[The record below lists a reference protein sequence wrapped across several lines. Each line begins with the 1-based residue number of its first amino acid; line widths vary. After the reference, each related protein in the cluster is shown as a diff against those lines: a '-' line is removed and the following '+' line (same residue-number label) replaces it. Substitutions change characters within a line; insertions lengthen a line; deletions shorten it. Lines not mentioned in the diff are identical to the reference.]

1 MATAIDKRSWR
12 NPLAEKK
19 QRIHTLAKELDVTSK
34 AIITKCAAEGIEIK
48 NHMHV
53 VSAGLEATIRE
64 WFSVGAHNTTLEE
77 AARVD
82 LKKVKRK
89 KKAKTTEETPVVA
102 EAASVAVAE
111 KPEAPELAP
120 AETSVPEVASP
131 SVVEQTPPAVAAEAP
146 SAPVVEAPTEA
157 PEPAIVPDAPAEEP
171 PAVAAEAPTA
181 EPQAGP
187 EAPKAPPEDEK
198 KKEEAPTIIAGPQNV
213 PKPAALKGPNLVRI
227 DRPERVEAPRPAARS
242 SFRAG
247 GRPGGPQQ
255 GGDFDEEGRRSGGGG
270 GGAGGRPGGGGRPG
284 PGAPARAGEKDASNR
299 SPRHKR
305 GGRDDR
311 DKSEEL
317 FKEWRERGV
326 EEMRERIARAQ
337 GRGIGTIRAV
347 DRPSSRRQKGPS
359 PIVKKEKIEIT
370 EPITIR
376 DLSRES
382 GIQVLAIIR
391 KVREEFGVNA
401 NPNGSI
407 TAEQAQMVCL
417 EYGIE
422 LSVIEAKTMLDEVA
436 DEFAA
441 IERKKLT
448 PRPPVV
454 TVLGHVDHGKTSLLD
469 RIRKTKVAAGEAG
482 GITQHVGAY
491 QVKVDDKLVTFLDT
505 PGHAA
510 FTAMRARGAHMT
522 DVVVLVVAA
531 DDGVMPTTVEA
542 INHAKAANTTI
553 VVALNKIDLPH
564 DINKIYGQLTEH
576 GLTPSGDWGGE
587 IDVVKTSATSGEG
600 VDDLLAHLATLSDV
614 LDLQADPTIP
624 ATGTVIEARRDEKV
638 GVVATIMVQE
648 GVLKPGSTI
657 VCGPGHGRIRS
668 MKDDKGKELKKAG
681 PATPVVIMGLSDVPE
696 AGDKF
701 YVMKNARRAK
711 EVAEE
716 VAKKRR
722 EKELVAV
729 SKPTTLES
737 IFATAAEGRIPE
749 LNVIIRA
756 DAQGSIDA
764 LRQELSN
771 FQSDEVRL
779 SILHAGV
786 GTVTES
792 DITLAKAS
800 NAIIIA
806 FYIAP
811 DPTITRMADHAG
823 VDIRSYRVL
832 YEVSDEIKAALE
844 GLLTPDKKVE
854 SRGLAEVREIFHI
867 SKVGKIAGCYI
878 REGLFNRNFKVRVV
892 RDGVPVIESAELD
905 SLRRFKDDVKE
916 VKSGFECGIRIA
928 KFDDVKPGDVIE
940 AFEVIE
946 IARTLEMSSR

>member
-1 MATAIDKRSWR
+1 MAAAIELWSWR
-12 NPLAEKK
+12 HPLADKK
-19 QRIHTLAKELDVTSK
+19 LRIHNLAKLLDVTSK

-64 WFSVGAHNTTLEE
+64 WFSEGAHNTTKEE
-77 AARVD
+77 AERVN

-89 KKAKTTEETPVVA
+89 KKPKVVEEAPAPATTAEDSSSGGEEAAEPTEAPAPKVEPATPAVVA
-102 EAASVAVAE
+102 EAASPAVAAVATPAPVVDAPTVSE
-111 KPEAPELAP
+111 SPEPAALPEAPATEPAP
-120 AETSVPEVASP
+120 EESP
-131 SVVEQTPPAVAAEAP
+131 RVAAEAP
-146 SAPVVEAPTEA
+146 SDAGELPTPAAVGEDAPTMDEQ
-157 PEPAIVPDAPAEEP
+157 P
-171 PAVAAEAPTA
+171 P
-181 EPQAGP
+181 
-187 EAPKAPPEDEK
+187 
-198 KKEEAPTIIAGPQNV
+198 KEETKVIAGPQNV

-242 SFRAG
+242 SY
-247 GRPGGPQQ
+247 RPGARGNQPPA
-255 GGDFDEEGRRSGGGG
+255 GETEDESRRS
-270 GGAGGRPGGGGRPG
+270 RT
-284 PGAPARAGEKDASNR
+284 PARSGARPVEAKDASNR

-305 GGRDDR
+305 GGRDER

-326 EEMRERIARAQ
+326 EEMRERIARAS
-337 GRGIGTIRAV
+337 GRGIGGIRAV
-347 DRPSSRRQKGPS
+347 DRPSSRRQKSHMPV
-359 PIVKKEKIEIT
+359 IKKDSIELT

-391 KVREEFGVNA
+391 KLRDDHGINA
-401 NPNGSI
+401 NPNGSLS
-407 TAEQAQMVCL
+407 ADQAQMICL
-417 EYGIE
+417 DYGIE
-422 LSVIEAKTMLDEVA
+422 LTVIEAKTMLDELA

-441 IERKKLT
+441 IERKKLEG
-448 PRPPVV
+448 RPPIV

-491 QVKVDDKLVTFLDT
+491 QVEVDDKLVTFLDT

-510 FTAMRARGAHMT
+510 FTAMRARGAQMT

-542 INHAKAANTTI
+542 INHAKAAETTI
-553 VVALNKIDLPH
+553 VVALNKIDLHH

-576 GLTPSGDWGGE
+576 GLTPSGDWGGDT
-587 IDVVKTSATSGEG
+587 DVVKTSATTGEG
-600 VDDLLAHLATLSDV
+600 IDDLLAHLATLSDV
-614 LDLQADPTIP
+614 LDLKADPTIP
-624 ATGTVIEARRDEKV
+624 ATGSVVEARRDEKV
-638 GVVATIMVQE
+638 GVVATLMVQE
-648 GVLKPGSTI
+648 GTLKPGATI
-657 VCGPGHGRIRS
+657 VCGPGHGRVRS
-668 MKDDKGKELKKAG
+668 IKNDKGKEVRKAG
-681 PATPVVIMGLSDVPE
+681 PATPVVVMGLSEVPD

-701 YVMKNARRAK
+701 YVVKNARQAK
-711 EVAEE
+711 DIAEE
-716 VAKKRR
+716 VAKHRR

-737 IFATAAEGRIPE
+737 IFATAAEGAIPE
-749 LNVIIRA
+749 LNIIIRA

-771 FQSDEVRL
+771 FQSNEVRL

-806 FYIAP
+806 FYVAP
-811 DPTITRMADHAG
+811 DPTIARMADHEG

-854 SRGLAEVREIFHI
+854 SRGMAEVREIFHI
-867 SKVGKIAGCYI
+867 SKVGKVAGCFI
-878 REGLFNRNFKVRVV
+878 RDGLFNRNFKVRVV
-892 RDGVPVIESAELD
+892 RDGVVVVESADLD

-916 VKSGFECGIRIA
+916 VKSGFECGIRIE
-928 KFDDVKPGDVIE
+928 KFDDIKPGDVIE
-940 AFEVIE
+940 AFEVVE
-946 IARTLEMSSR
+946 IARTLEMSS

>member
-1 MATAIDKRSWR
+1 
-12 NPLAEKK
+12 
-19 QRIHTLAKELDVTSK
+19 
-34 AIITKCAAEGIEIK
+34 
-48 NHMHV
+48 
-53 VSAGLEATIRE
+53 
-64 WFSVGAHNTTLEE
+64 
-77 AARVD
+77 
-82 LKKVKRK
+82 
-89 KKAKTTEETPVVA
+89 
-102 EAASVAVAE
+102 
-111 KPEAPELAP
+111 
-120 AETSVPEVASP
+120 
-131 SVVEQTPPAVAAEAP
+131 
-146 SAPVVEAPTEA
+146 
-157 PEPAIVPDAPAEEP
+157 
-171 PAVAAEAPTA
+171 
-181 EPQAGP
+181 
-187 EAPKAPPEDEK
+187 
-198 KKEEAPTIIAGPQNV
+198 
-213 PKPAALKGPNLVRI
+213 
-227 DRPERVEAPRPAARS
+227 
-242 SFRAG
+242 
-247 GRPGGPQQ
+247 
-255 GGDFDEEGRRSGGGG
+255 
-270 GGAGGRPGGGGRPG
+270 
-284 PGAPARAGEKDASNR
+284 
-299 SPRHKR
+299 
-305 GGRDDR
+305 
-311 DKSEEL
+311 
-317 FKEWRERGV
+317 
-326 EEMRERIARAQ
+326 
-337 GRGIGTIRAV
+337 
-347 DRPSSRRQKGPS
+347 
-359 PIVKKEKIEIT
+359 
-370 EPITIR
+370 
-376 DLSRES
+376 
-382 GIQVLAIIR
+382 
-391 KVREEFGVNA
+391 
-401 NPNGSI
+401 
-407 TAEQAQMVCL
+407 
-417 EYGIE
+417 
-422 LSVIEAKTMLDEVA
+422 
-436 DEFAA
+436 
-441 IERKKLT
+441 
-448 PRPPVV
+448 
-454 TVLGHVDHGKTSLLD
+454 HGKTSLLD

-587 IDVVKTSATSGEG
+587 IDVVKTSATTGEG

-614 LDLQADPTIP
+614 LDLKADPTIP

-668 MKDDKGKELKKAG
+668 MKDDKGKDLKKAG

>member
-1 MATAIDKRSWR
+1 M
-12 NPLAEKK
+12 AEKK

-34 AIITKCAAEGIEIK
+34 AIITKCTAEGIEIK

-64 WFSVGAHNTTLEE
+64 WFSEGAHNTTHEE
-77 AARVD
+77 SARVN

-89 KKAKTTEETPVVA
+89 KKPKAVEEPTQPDAEPSAVEAETP
-102 EAASVAVAE
+102 
-111 KPEAPELAP
+111 APV
-120 AETSVPEVASP
+120 ETPSP
-131 SVVEQTPPAVAAEAP
+131 SVEA
-146 SAPVVEAPTEA
+146 
-157 PEPAIVPDAPAEEP
+157 EP
-171 PAVAAEAPTA
+171 PAVAAEAPALVKEAGESTITEIETVAAPTIEQAPA
-181 EPQAGP
+181 ESLKVAA
-187 EAPKAPPEDEK
+187 EAPAETVEAAAVAPVEPAPPEVVEP
-198 KKEEAPTIIAGPQNV
+198 KEEAPPVIAGPQNI

-242 SFRAG
+242 SFRSGG
-247 GRPGGPQQ
+247 GRSGPPPAAEME
-255 GGDFDEEGRRSGGGG
+255 EEGRR
-270 GGAGGRPGGGGRPG
+270 GGR
-284 PGAPARAGEKDASNR
+284 APARGGASGRVPEAKDASNR

-337 GRGIGTIRAV
+337 GRGIGGIRAV
-347 DRPSSRRQKGPS
+347 DRPSSRRGKGPT
-359 PIVKKEKIEIT
+359 PITKKEAVVVT

-391 KVREEFGVNA
+391 KLREEFGVNA

-407 TAEQAQMVCL
+407 TADQAQMVCL
-417 EYGIE
+417 DYGIE

-436 DEFAA
+436 EEFAA
-441 IERKKLT
+441 IERKNLAS
-448 PRPPVV
+448 RPPIV

-491 QVKVDDKLVTFLDT
+491 QVKVDDKIVTFLDT

-531 DDGVMPTTVEA
+531 DDGIMPTTLEA
-542 INHAKAANTTI
+542 INHAKAADTTI
-553 VVALNKIDLPH
+553 VVALNKIDLNH
-564 DINKIYGQLTEH
+564 DINKLYGQLSEH

-587 IDVVKTSATSGEG
+587 TDVVKTSATTGQGIDE
-600 VDDLLAHLATLSDV
+600 LLAHLATLSEV
-614 LDLQADPTIP
+614 LDLKADPTIP
-624 ATGTVIEARRDEKV
+624 AMGTVIEARRDEKV
-638 GVVATIMVQE
+638 GVVATVMVQE
-648 GVLKPGSTI
+648 GTLKTGATI

-681 PATPVVIMGLSDVPE
+681 PATPVVLMGLSDVPE

-701 YVMKNARRAK
+701 YVMKSARRAK
-711 EVAEE
+711 DIAEE
-716 VAKKRR
+716 AGKRRR

-737 IFATAAEGRIPE
+737 IFATAAEGKIPE

-771 FQSDEVRL
+771 FQSNEVRL

-811 DPTITRMADHAG
+811 DPAITRMADHAG

-844 GLLTPDKKVE
+844 GLLTPDKKIE
-854 SRGLAEVREIFHI
+854 SRGMAEVREIFHI
-867 SKVGKIAGCYI
+867 SKVGKVAGCYI
-878 REGLFNRNFKVRVV
+878 RDGVFNRNYKVRVV
-892 RDGVPVIESAELD
+892 RDGVVVVDSAELD

-916 VKSGFECGIRIA
+916 VKSGFECGIRIE

-946 IARTLEMSSR
+946 IARTLEMSQ

>member
-1 MATAIDKRSWR
+1 M
-12 NPLAEKK
+12 AEKK